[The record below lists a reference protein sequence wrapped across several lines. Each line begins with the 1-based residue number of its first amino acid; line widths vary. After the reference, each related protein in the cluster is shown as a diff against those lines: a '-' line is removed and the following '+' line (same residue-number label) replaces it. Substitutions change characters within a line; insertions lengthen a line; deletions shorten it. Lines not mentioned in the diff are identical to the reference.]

1 MNEIHNRLIQLQELY
16 FVRDEQ
22 LILGEGKNLAGL
34 ENAIDSLLEKLP
46 PDTAD
51 FFRELQDRTPPAI
64 APVVNET
71 CYGCG
76 INLPTSLCAELQ
88 RGEQTIHCP
97 NCARY
102 LYPYAGERLD
112 IHDDSLRKSLP
123 RLGIERFSSEKLMIP
138 QLQSRTPEGVIGE
151 LARRMTDQ
159 LYFSDPRLLIEK
171 ALEREAI
178 GSTAVEHSLGFPHV
192 RGVDTGSLTFALGLS
207 KKGLK
212 FGAPKNGLSKIFFFI
227 VIPIAASAFYL
238 TLLAGLIGSLNS
250 VDARKKL
257 LDASEPEEAW
267 ATLKKLTKSHIL

>member
-1 MNEIHNRLIQLQELY
+1 MKEIHNRLIQLQELY
-16 FVRDEQ
+16 FAREEQ
-22 LILGEGKNLAGL
+22 RILGEGKNLSGL
-34 ENAIDSLLEKLP
+34 EQSINSLLKKLP

-51 FFRELQDRTPPAI
+51 FFQELQDRTPPAI

-76 INLPTSLCAELQ
+76 IDLPTSLCAELQ
-88 RGEQTIHCP
+88 QGEQVLHCP

-112 IHDDSLRKSLP
+112 IHDDSIRKSLP

-138 QLQSRTPEGVIGE
+138 RLQARDPEGVIEE

-159 LYFSDPRLLIEK
+159 LYFSDPRILIEN

-178 GSTAVEHSLGFPHV
+178 ASTAVEHSLAFPHV

-212 FGAPKNGLSKIFFFI
+212 FGAPGGRLSKIFFFI

-238 TLLAGLIGSLNS
+238 TLLAGLIESLNTAE
-250 VDARKKL
+250 ARKKL
-257 LDASEPEEAW
+257 LGESEPEEVW
-267 ATLKKLTKSHIL
+267 KTLKKLTKSHIL

>member
-1 MNEIHNRLIQLQELY
+1 MKEIHNRLIQLQELY
-16 FVRDEQ
+16 FAREEQ
-22 LILGEGKNLAGL
+22 RVLDEGKNLAAL
-34 ENAIDSLLEKLP
+34 EKSINSLLKKLP

-51 FFRELQDRTPPAI
+51 FFQELQERTPPAI

-88 RGEQTIHCP
+88 RGEQVIHCP

-102 LYPYAGERLD
+102 LYPYRGERLD
-112 IHDDSLRKSLP
+112 IHDESIRKSLP
-123 RLGIERFSSEKLMIP
+123 RLGIERFSSERLMIP
-138 QLQSRTPEGVIGE
+138 RLRAGSPEEVIGE
-151 LARRMTDQ
+151 LARRLTDQ
-159 LYFSDPRLLIEK
+159 LYFSDPKLLIEK

-178 GSTAVEHSLGFPHV
+178 VSTAVEHSLAFPHV

-212 FGAPKNGLSKIFFFI
+212 FGAPKNRLSRIFFFI

-238 TLLAGLIGSLNS
+238 TLLAGLIESLS
-250 VDARKKL
+250 GAEPRKKL
-257 LDASEPEEAW
+257 LACSDPEELW
-267 ATLKKLTKSHIL
+267 KTLKKLTKAHIL